1 MPWARIISRGTVFL
15 DFCVGL
21 GVSERDF
28 GPSLFEGG
36 VGLEF
41 EAPQWR
47 GPVGLVEIQ
56 GLWGFCLG

>member
-1 MPWARIISRGTVFL
+1 VPETCQSVLWERIISRGTVFL
-15 DFCVGL
+15 DFCIGL

-41 EAPQWR
+41 ETPQWR
-47 GPVGLVEIQ
+47 GS
-56 GLWGFCLG
+56 CRYR

>member
-1 MPWARIISRGTVFL
+1 MCQSVPWARVISRRTVFL

-41 EAPQWR
+41 ETRQWR
-47 GPVGLVEIQ
+47 GS
-56 GLWGFCLG
+56 CRSR